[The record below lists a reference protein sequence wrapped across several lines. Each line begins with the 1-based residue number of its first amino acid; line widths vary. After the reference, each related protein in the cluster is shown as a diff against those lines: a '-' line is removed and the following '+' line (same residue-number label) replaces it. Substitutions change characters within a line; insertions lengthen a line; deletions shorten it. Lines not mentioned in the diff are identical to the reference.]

1 MDFETSLVAESARLE
16 ASIFSK
22 DDTKL
27 DHTSSVDLILLSIGA
42 PRSHWTIH
50 GPEQIHILSPKQY
63 ERVEGGVISISGVGW
78 TKNDTP
84 LQVEV
89 LDREGNV
96 VGAASVQI
104 DSGGPGQAGTFEVQV
119 QYQINEAQRGRIVV
133 YERSTD
139 IPGIIHY
146 ASVIVNLRE

>member
-1 MDFETSLVAESARLE
+1 MQFETSLVAESARLE
-16 ASIFSK
+16 VSIFSK

-27 DHTSSVDLILLSIGA
+27 DHASSVDLILLSIGA

-50 GPEQIHILSPKQY
+50 GPEQIHIMSPKKY
-63 ERVEGGVISISGVGW
+63 ARIEGGVVSVSGVGW
-78 TKNDTP
+78 TTTETP

-96 VGAASVQI
+96 VGSASTFI
-104 DSGGPGQAGTFEVQV
+104 NSGGPGQAGTFEVQV
-119 QYQINEAQRGRIVV
+119 QYQINEAQRGRIAI
-133 YERSTD
+133 YEPSTG

-146 ASVIVNLRE
+146 ASVFVNLRP